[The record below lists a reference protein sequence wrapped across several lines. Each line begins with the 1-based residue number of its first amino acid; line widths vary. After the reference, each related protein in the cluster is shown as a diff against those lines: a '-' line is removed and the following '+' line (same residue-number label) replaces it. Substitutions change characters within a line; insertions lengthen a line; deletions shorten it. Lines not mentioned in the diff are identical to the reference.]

1 MRKVQKNCNPL
12 QLNFM
17 FDIFLQETYIKEK
30 ENFFSSKFLGKR
42 HRVKALDKNFVVS
55 QYKIS
60 IFKFL
65 IKVES
70 KI

>member
-1 MRKVQKNCNPL
+1 
-12 QLNFM
+12 M

-30 ENFFSSKFLGKR
+30 EKFFSSKFLGKR

-70 KI
+70 QI